1 MSAIRYIAR
10 GSCLIGLIFMLGGC
24 IIAPPPGEGYHEGY
38 HEGYYDRDHH
48 RWWHNHGWHDCDRD
62 DRHCR

>member
-1 MSAIRYIAR
+1 MSAIRYLAR

-24 IIAPPPGEGYHEGY
+24 IIAPPPGGGYHEGY